1 MKYLVPLFTTM
12 KWRLVVSAVAI
23 VTLIGY
29 ASLIYIPK
37 YSQSLAYAAADEKA
51 ENVDKDLVNAD
62 TRFAFD
68 ILKELSEEDN
78 GKNIFISPFSISMA
92 LAMAYNGAEG
102 STKDAMANTLQ
113 FGGMNQVK

>member
-12 KWRLVVSAVAI
+12 RWRLVVSAVAI
-23 VTLIGY
+23 ATLIGY

-51 ENVDKDLVNAD
+51 ENVDKALVNAD

-78 GKNIFISPFSISMA
+78 G
-92 LAMAYNGAEG
+92 
-102 STKDAMANTLQ
+102 
-113 FGGMNQVK
+113 